1 MSTSVSATIGLSL
14 NLAHALDLARRG
26 EYRAAQRALS
36 ANGEP
41 PDNATALHAYA
52 AVITATGDYPRAL
65 HFWRLLRTRDP
76 RHPEA
81 ARMIAAIE
89 LWQNRPPWYRFI
101 PAGAAAA
108 IVLIVAVVAWSA
120 LSAPAAKPKPAPAS
134 MVAPTRYAAPSVS
147 PVSPA
152 RPAIAEPL
160 PAVQFKLDRRPAPSG
175 TSAKRKPA
183 R

>member
-1 MSTSVSATIGLSL
+1 MSTPVPATIGLSL

-65 HFWRLLRTRDP
+65 HFWRLLQTRDP

-81 ARMIAAIE
+81 GRMIAAIE
-89 LWQNRPPWYRFI
+89 LWQSRPPWYRFI

-108 IVLIVAVVAWSA
+108 LVLIVAIVGWSA
-120 LSAPAAKPKPAPAS
+120 LSSPTPKPKPAPA
-134 MVAPTRYAAPSVS
+134 PTRYASPAVS
-147 PVSPA
+147 PVSPT
-152 RPAIAEPL
+152 RPPTTEPL
-160 PAVQFKLDRRPAPSG
+160 PPVQFKLDRRLAPSG
-175 TSAKRKPA
+175 SSTKRKTA

>member
-1 MSTSVSATIGLSL
+1 MSTSVPATIGLSL

-65 HFWRLLRTRDP
+65 HFWRLLQTRDP
-76 RHPEA
+76 RHSEA
-81 ARMIAAIE
+81 GRMIAAIE
-89 LWQNRPPWYRFI
+89 LWQSRPPWYRFI

-108 IVLIVAVVAWSA
+108 LMLIVAIVAWSA
-120 LSAPAAKPKPAPAS
+120 LSAPAPKPTPAPAP
-134 MVAPTRYAAPSVS
+134 MRYAAPSVS

-160 PAVQFKLDRRPAPSG
+160 PPVQFKLDRRSTPGGSS
-175 TSAKRKPA
+175 TKRKPA

>member
-1 MSTSVSATIGLSL
+1 MSTPVPATIGLSL
-14 NLAHALDLARRG
+14 HLARALDLARRG

-41 PDNATALHAYA
+41 PENVTALHAYA
-52 AVITATGDYPRAL
+52 AVITATGDYTRAL
-65 HFWRLLRTRDP
+65 HFWRLLQARDS

-81 ARMIAAIE
+81 RRMIAAIE
-89 LWQNRPPWYRFI
+89 LWQSRPSWYRFI

-108 IVLIVAVVAWSA
+108 LVLILAVVAWST
-120 LSAPAAKPKPAPAS
+120 LSAPASKPKPAPAP
-134 MVAPTRYAAPSVS
+134 APTRYAAPSVA
-147 PVSPA
+147 PVSPV
-152 RPAIAEPL
+152 RPGAAEPL
-160 PAVQFKLDRRPAPSG
+160 PPVQFKLPQRPNSGG